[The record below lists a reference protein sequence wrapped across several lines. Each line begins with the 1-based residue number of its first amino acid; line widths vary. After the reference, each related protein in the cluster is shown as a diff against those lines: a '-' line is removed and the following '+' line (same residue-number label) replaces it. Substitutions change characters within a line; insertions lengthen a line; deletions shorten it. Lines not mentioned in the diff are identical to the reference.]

1 MTMTAAR
8 CSSSSAPH
16 QLVLTERIAL
26 PISSHDD
33 DDDINDDDVDDP
45 EATLSEALLVTLN
58 RPTKKN
64 CFNTQLCRELATVF
78 YNVANEIEGYD
89 HDDITDANSN
99 SAAADADGGADKRR
113 RRRRIVA
120 VLFTGAGQSF
130 CAGADL
136 TNPPNPIHQ
145 SSDLAHHLRYNPV
158 YQMSRVGVP
167 IIGVLR
173 GHVSYIHRDH
183 LCILSLTTLNL
194 SHVV

>member
-1 MTMTAAR
+1 MTMTMTAAG
-8 CSSSSAPH
+8 SSSAPH

-26 PISSHDD
+26 PISSHYDD
-33 DDDINDDDVDDP
+33 DDDDDA
-45 EATLSEALLVTLN
+45 EAAITEALLITLN

-89 HDDITDANSN
+89 NDDLTTAT
-99 SAAADADGGADKRR
+99 ADATDGVSDGDKRR

-173 GHVSYIHRDH
+173 GHVSYIHRVTICAFH
-183 LCILSLTTLNL
+183 
-194 SHVV
+194 H